1 MLPFGGWRLEI
12 GDWTGPTAIC
22 ATSLRFVAHY
32 EHHFHAGVME
42 SFTPSE

>member
-1 MLPFGGWRLEI
+1 MLEVGCWRL
-12 GDWTGPTAIC
+12 DRAD
-22 ATSLRFVAHY
+22 SNLRFVAHY